1 MLAKSARFGQVFRE
15 KKFETKKMKALTFAS
30 FLLLAFAT
38 AGFGRIGEDE
48 KQIEARYGPPG
59 KDLGNHGNVHEVG
72 YVAGGFMILVD
83 FVNGISQREGFANP
97 DTSPLNAE
105 AIVAILKV
113 SAADGTKWQ
122 ETTAPSG
129 DRSWSRTDNR
139 AVAVFPAQG
148 KFLFVQDVNFV
159 QPRD

>member
-1 MLAKSARFGQVFRE
+1 
-15 KKFETKKMKALTFAS
+15 MKALTFAS

-38 AGFGRIGEDE
+38 TGFGRIGEDE

-59 KDLGNHGNVHEVG
+59 KDLGNHGIVHEVG
-72 YVAGGFMILVD
+72 YVAGGFMVLVD

-97 DTSPLNAE
+97 DTSPLSAE

-113 SAADGTKWQ
+113 SAAEGTKWQ

-159 QPRD
+159 QPKE